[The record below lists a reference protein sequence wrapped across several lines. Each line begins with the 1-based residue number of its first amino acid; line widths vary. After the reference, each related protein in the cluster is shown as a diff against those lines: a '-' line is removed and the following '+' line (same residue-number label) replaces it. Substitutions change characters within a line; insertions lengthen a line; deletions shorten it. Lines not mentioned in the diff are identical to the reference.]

1 MTDHFSILNEPRRPW
16 LDADSLKQKF
26 LVLSTEVHP
35 DRVHSASPAEKEAAQ
50 QRYTAL
56 NTAYNTLRE
65 PKERLRHLLELEL
78 GAKPKD
84 IQSIPADLMDLFLEV
99 SQLCRQTDSFLAEK
113 RSATSPLVQ
122 VQMFERGQ
130 DWTEQ
135 LMALQTR
142 LNSLCEG
149 LESELKTIDADWTA
163 VEKPAAVARRATL
176 HRLEEM
182 YRLFSYYARWGSQIQ
197 ERIVQLAF

>member
-1 MTDHFSILNEPRRPW
+1 MTDYFSLLNEPQRPW
-16 LDADSLKQKF
+16 LDPDALKQKF
-26 LVLSTEVHP
+26 LVLSAEVHP
-35 DRVHSASPAEKEAAQ
+35 DRVHNADPAEKEAAQ
-50 QRYTAL
+50 QRYTAI
-56 NTAYNTLRE
+56 NTAYNNLRE

-113 RSATSPLVQ
+113 RAATSPLVQ

-130 DWTEQ
+130 DWTEE

-142 LNSLCEG
+142 LNSLREG
-149 LESELKTIDADWTA
+149 LESDLKTIDADWA
-163 VEKPAAVARRATL
+163 AAEKPTAVARGATL

-182 YRLFSYYARWGSQIQ
+182 YRLFSYIARWGSQIQ